1 MFQSAD
7 SPSVLDSS
15 SLSAVAEHLLLAFKG
30 LEPHRMATVLSELQS
45 NAQTAQ
51 RANLDS
57 DIREIFKLLGSQNNT
72 ADDIDDEEKFL
83 YGDSE
88 EPKGQ
93 VTSEPVRNHSL
104 DVFGDVTEDT
114 LYGDFPD
121 ENAAIT
127 KPNVSGPLP
136 NPTCPPGTESLKQ
149 EERQA
154 LEEYEKMQELL
165 KTIGLDLGVAE
176 ISKMVART
184 KERLQGNKAPP
195 KTPTRRRR
203 CSSDSSNGG
212 GSPGRR
218 SQSGS
223 SSSSSGRSRSCR
235 RRDSWSS
242 GDVNR
247 KSTAPLRYPRDTDAK
262 ELKAEPQQQNGP
274 AACPRPPQSGIPIP
288 TYPPPPIHGM
298 LPPNYPPPAYG
309 QYGNY
314 LPYMP
319 QQWPPMYPPPTMN
332 VPPPT
337 GPENYPHPVTYS
349 KPLNKVVP
357 EPRAT
362 GQCLLYQEALCIDQ
376 KVDVNEMS
384 TFFGVLPLESN

>member
-1 MFQSAD
+1 MST
-7 SPSVLDSS
+7 
-15 SLSAVAEHLLLAFKG
+15 VAQQLLLAFKG
-30 LEPHRMATVLSELQS
+30 LEPHRMAAVLSELQS
-45 NAQTAQ
+45 NSQMAQ
-51 RANLDS
+51 RTNLDS
-57 DIREIFKLLGSQNNT
+57 DIREIFKLLSSQKNT

-88 EPKGQ
+88 DPKGP

-104 DVFGDVTEDT
+104 DLYGDVTEDT

-121 ENAAIT
+121 ENAAIA
-127 KPNVSGPLP
+127 KPNVSVQLA
-136 NPTCPPGTESLKQ
+136 NPTCPPGTEPLQQ
-149 EERQA
+149 EERRA

-176 ISKMVART
+176 ISKMAART
-184 KERLQGNKAPP
+184 KERLQGNRAPP

-203 CSSDSSNGG
+203 YSSDSSNGG

-218 SQSGS
+218 SRSGS
-223 SSSSSGRSRSCR
+223 SSSSSRSRSGR

-242 GDVNR
+242 DDGHR
-247 KSTAPLRYPRDTDAK
+247 KVTAPLRYPRDTDAK

-274 AACPRPPQSGIPIP
+274 TACPRPPQSVIPIP
-288 TYPPPPIHGM
+288 NYPPPPVHGM
-298 LPPNYPPPAYG
+298 IPPNYPPPAFG

-319 QQWPPMYPPPTMN
+319 QQWPPMYPPPSMNPPPNMN

-337 GPENYPHPVTYS
+337 GPENYPQPVTYN

-362 GQCLLYQEALCIDQ
+362 GQCLQYHEVLSVDEE
-376 KVDVNEMS
+376 VDVN
-384 TFFGVLPLESN
+384 GHSNIV

>member
-7 SPSVLDSS
+7 SPSVLESS
-15 SLSAVAEHLLLAFKG
+15 SMSTVAEQLLLAFKG
-30 LEPHRMATVLSELQS
+30 LEPHRMAAVLSELQS
-45 NAQTAQ
+45 NSQMAQ
-51 RANLDS
+51 RTNMDS
-57 DIREIFKLLGSQNNT
+57 DIRQIFKLLGSQKNT

-88 EPKGQ
+88 DPKGQ
-93 VTSEPVRNHSL
+93 VTSEPVRNPGL
-104 DVFGDVTEDT
+104 DLYGDVTEDT

-127 KPNVSGPLP
+127 KPNVSVELA
-136 NPTCPPGTESLKQ
+136 NPTCPPGTEPLKQ
-149 EERQA
+149 EERRA

-176 ISKMVART
+176 ISKMAART
-184 KERLQGNKAPP
+184 KERMQGHKAPP

-203 CSSDSSNGG
+203 YSSDSSDGG

-218 SQSGS
+218 GQSGS
-223 SSSSSGRSRSCR
+223 SSSSSSSSRSRSGR

-242 GDVNR
+242 DDGNR
-247 KSTAPLRYPRDTDAK
+247 KVTAPLRCPRDRDAK

-274 AACPRPPQSGIPIP
+274 TACPRPPQSVIPIP
-288 TYPPPPIHGM
+288 TYPPPPVHGM
-298 LPPNYPPPAYG
+298 IPPNYPPPAYS

-314 LPYMP
+314 LPYVP
-319 QQWPPMYPPPTMN
+319 QQWPPMYPPPNMN

-337 GPENYPHPVTYS
+337 GPDNYPHPVTYN

-357 EPRAT
+357 EPTAT
-362 GQCLLYQEALCIDQ
+362 GQCLQYQ
-376 KVDVNEMS
+376 
-384 TFFGVLPLESN
+384 